1 MHACI
6 LERQWNSIHC
16 VYARLFV
23 YRRVCV
29 YFCMQTKYSF
39 IDLDQLHP
47 VVRGCICHGC
57 FSFLTFL
64 LFFLLFF
71 PEINLC
77 APYSH
82 KSSMA
87 PYPLSWYW
95 LATGQPLKTAV
106 FHAHVDR
113 KRSWDCRAR
122 PKSPGTKG
130 KRGFLPG
137 TPATLLWT
145 RLWKWG
151 GLQWRSVVRSLIRG
165 MGV

>member
-1 MHACI
+1 MHTQAPVKF
-6 LERQWNSIHC
+6 NS
-16 VYARLFV
+16 L
-23 YRRVCV
+23 RVCASV
-29 YFCMQTKYSF
+29 CVSASLCYFCMQTKYSF

-47 VVRGCICHGC
+47 VVRGCICRGYL
-57 FSFLTFL
+57 SFLT
-64 LFFLLFF
+64 LLFF

-77 APYSH
+77 APYRH

-122 PKSPGTKG
+122 PKSPGTEG

-151 GLQWRSVVRSLIRG
+151 GAQWLSIVGSLIGG